1 MGAGSGSEGDDVIF
15 RFAHPFALLIL
26 VLPVIFLILSR
37 LRRSTPPA
45 MLYSDVRLFDGLPQG
60 WRIRLRGA
68 PDVLRLAAWVLMV
81 VALARPQ
88 SGRTQEV
95 IRGQGI
101 DIALALD
108 ISGSMAALDFD
119 PQNRLEA
126 AKSVIGDFIA
136 GREYDRIGLVV
147 FARDAFHQSPPTLDY
162 NVLLRLLDEVQ
173 LAPDL
178 LLDDGTA
185 IGLGLASA
193 ANMLRAS
200 TAPSRIIILLT
211 DGANNAGAIDPLTAA
226 QSIAALGM
234 RVYTIGM
241 GKTGLVPII
250 DDLGNSR
257 LIESDLDEDTL
268 RGIAE
273 TTQGAYFRA
282 VDLVDLQ
289 RIYDQIDVLE
299 RSEVER
305 QLFVRWQEQGFAWLA
320 ASLMLLVIERLL
332 RHTVLQAIP

>member
-1 MGAGSGSEGDDVIF
+1 MIF
-15 RFAHPFALLIL
+15 RFAHPFVLLL
-26 VLPVIFLILSR
+26 LLLPIIFFVLSR
-37 LRRSTPPA
+37 LGRWRTVPA
-45 MLYSDVRLFDGLPQG
+45 VMLYSDIRLFDGLGTG
-60 WRIRLRGA
+60 WRVRFRRT
-68 PDVLRLAAWVLMV
+68 PDVLRLIAWVLLV
-81 VALARPQ
+81 IALARPQ

-119 PQNRLEA
+119 PQNRLQA

-136 GREYDRIGLVV
+136 GRDFDRIGLVV

-162 NVLLRLLDEVQ
+162 DVLLRLLDEVQ

-185 IGLGLASA
+185 IGMGLASA

-268 RGIAE
+268 SGIADM
-273 TTQGAYFRA
+273 TQGAYFRA

-305 QLFVRWQEQGFAWLA
+305 QSFVRWQEQGLVWLVIA
-320 ASLMLLVIERLL
+320 FVLLVIERLL
-332 RHTVLQAIP
+332 RHTVFQAIP

>member
-1 MGAGSGSEGDDVIF
+1 MIF
-15 RFAHPFALLIL
+15 RFAHPLALLIL
-26 VLPVIFLILSR
+26 LLPIVLLVLERIGKWR
-37 LRRSTPPA
+37 VAPA
-45 MLYSDVRLFDGLPQG
+45 VMVYSDVRLFDSLSSS
-60 WRIRLRGA
+60 WRVRLRRM
-68 PDVLRLAAWVLMV
+68 PDVLRLIAWVLLV
-81 VALARPQ
+81 IALARPQ

-95 IRGQGI
+95 VRGQGI

-136 GREYDRIGLVV
+136 GRDFDRIGLVV

-162 NVLLRLLDEVQ
+162 DVLLKLLDEVQ

-178 LLDDGTA
+178 RLDDGTA
-185 IGLGLASA
+185 IGMGLASA
-193 ANMLRAS
+193 ANMLRSS

-226 QSIAALGM
+226 QSVAALGM

-241 GKTGLVPII
+241 GKTGLVPIL
-250 DDLGNSR
+250 DSQGNSR

-273 TTQGAYFRA
+273 MTNGAYFRA

-305 QLFVRWQEQGFAWLA
+305 QEFVRWNEQGFVWLV
-320 ASLMLLVIERLL
+320 SGFVLLVMERLL
-332 RHTVLQAIP
+332 RHTVFQTAP

>member
-1 MGAGSGSEGDDVIF
+1 MIF

-26 VLPVIFLILSR
+26 VLPVVFFALSR
-37 LRRSTPPA
+37 RWHITPA
-45 MLYSDVRLFDGLPQG
+45 VMLYSDVRLFDRLALG
-60 WRIRLRGA
+60 WRVRLRRT
-68 PDVLRLAAWVLMV
+68 PDVLRLIAWMFLVI
-81 VALARPQ
+81 ALARPQ
-88 SGRTQEV
+88 SGRTQEI

-119 PQNRLEA
+119 PQNRLQA

-136 GREYDRIGLVV
+136 GREFDRIGLVV

-162 NVLLRLLDEVQ
+162 EVLLRLLDEVQ

-178 LLDDGTA
+178 RLDDGTA

-226 QSIAALGM
+226 QSIVALGM

-241 GKTGLVPII
+241 GETGLVPIL

-268 RGIAE
+268 RGIAQI
-273 TTQGAYFRA
+273 TNGAYFRA
-282 VDLVDLQ
+282 VDLGDLQ

-305 QLFVRWQEQGFAWLA
+305 QSFVRWQEQGFAWLVA
-320 ASLMLLVIERLL
+320 GFVLLVIERLL
-332 RHTVLQAIP
+332 RHTIFQTIP

>member
-1 MGAGSGSEGDDVIF
+1 VIF
-15 RFAHPFALLIL
+15 RFAHPLALLIL
-26 VLPVIFLILSR
+26 LLPIVLFILSR
-37 LRRSTPPA
+37 LGKWRVAPA
-45 MLYSDVRLFDGLPQG
+45 VMLYSDVRLFDNLESS
-60 WRIRLRGA
+60 WRVRLRRT
-68 PDVLRLAAWVLMV
+68 PDVLRLIAWILLVI
-81 VALARPQ
+81 ALARPQ

-95 IRGQGI
+95 IHGQGI

-119 PQNRLEA
+119 PQNRLQA
-126 AKSVIGDFIA
+126 AKSVIGNFIA
-136 GREYDRIGLVV
+136 GRDFDRIGLVV

-162 NVLLRLLDEVQ
+162 DVLLKLLDEVQ

-178 LLDDGTA
+178 RLDDGTA
-185 IGLGLASA
+185 IGMGLASA
-193 ANMLRAS
+193 ANMLRTS
-200 TAPSRIIILLT
+200 SAPSRIIILLT

-226 QSIAALGM
+226 QSVAALGM

-241 GKTGLVPII
+241 GKTGLVPIL
-250 DDLGNSR
+250 DDRGNSR

-273 TTQGAYFRA
+273 MTNGAYFRA

-305 QLFVRWQEQGFAWLA
+305 QVFVRWQEQGFVWLVMGFTL
-320 ASLMLLVIERLL
+320 LMAERLL
-332 RHTVLQAIP
+332 RHTVFQAIP

>member
-1 MGAGSGSEGDDVIF
+1 MIF
-15 RFAHPFALLIL
+15 RFAHPLALFIL
-26 VLPVIFLILSR
+26 VIPILVFVLSR
-37 LRRSTPPA
+37 LGRWRTIPA
-45 MLYSDVRLFDGLPQG
+45 VMLYSDVRLFDDMNSG
-60 WRIRLRGA
+60 WRVRMRRT
-68 PDVLRLAAWVLMV
+68 PDVLRLIAWVLLV
-81 VALARPQ
+81 IALARPQ
-88 SGRTQEV
+88 GGRTQEV
-95 IRGQGI
+95 IRGEGV

-119 PQNRLEA
+119 PQNRLQA

-136 GREYDRIGLVV
+136 GREFDRIGLVV

-162 NVLLRLLDEVQ
+162 EVLLRLLDEVQ

-234 RVYTIGM
+234 RVYTIGV
-241 GKTGLVPII
+241 GKTGLVPIL

-273 TTQGAYFRA
+273 ITNGAYFRA

-299 RSEVER
+299 RSDVER
-305 QLFVRWQEQGFAWLA
+305 QSFVRWQEQGFIWLVVGFV
-320 ASLMLLVIERLL
+320 LLIIERLL
-332 RHTVLQAIP
+332 RHTVFQTIP